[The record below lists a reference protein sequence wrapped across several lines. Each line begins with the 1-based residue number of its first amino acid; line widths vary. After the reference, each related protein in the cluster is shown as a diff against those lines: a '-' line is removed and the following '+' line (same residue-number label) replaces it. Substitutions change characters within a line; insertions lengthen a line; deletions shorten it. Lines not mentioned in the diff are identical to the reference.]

1 MLKNYQK
8 LIIAPADDHIAG
20 RLLTALV
27 KGWDFVPAAAQ
38 GRLLSDACLIENGV
52 PASVS
57 MPAEI
62 LAFLNMHKDVSVAPA
77 ALR

>member
-1 MLKNYQK
+1 MLKNYHR
-8 LIIAPADDHIAG
+8 LIVAPADDHIAG

-52 PASVS
+52 SVSVS

-62 LAFLNMHKDVSVAPA
+62 LAFLNMHKDVVVAPG